1 MPVPR
6 RRTRLSSRVARKT
19 EVFSGPDKRSSPGSA
34 KTAEGRLRAIGIERG
49 QPVGWCRHLSRRQI
63 GNAQRTYKGLASNPR
78 RRPRNLHRADCAFL
92 SFVGGTVR
100 KNAGQ
105 GNTPR
110 LQRAPIMTSKPGGP
124 EGNAR
129 VWDLAVPREA
139 ISAQSPDNLVFY
151 PCWLRRCG
159 AADQSILV
167 VFWRRIAAKAA
178 RPWRSTAPTKS
189 SLEGNDLRRLPRA
202 RATLSIS
209 ASGNCP

>member
-1 MPVPR
+1 MAVSA
-6 RRTRLSSRVARKT
+6 L
-19 EVFSGPDKRSSPGSA
+19 SPGSR
-34 KTAEGRLRAIGIERG
+34 TGEGAGLPSNRAAPGIERAN
-49 QPVGWCRHLSRRQI
+49 PSVGVAISRVSKSAKR
-63 GNAQRTYKGLASNPR
+63 NALTKGFASNPR

-92 SFVGGTVR
+92 TFVGGTVR

-139 ISAQSPDNLVFY
+139 IGAQSPDNLVFY

-167 VFWRRIAAKAA
+167 VFWRRILAKAA

-209 ASGNCP
+209 ASGNWP